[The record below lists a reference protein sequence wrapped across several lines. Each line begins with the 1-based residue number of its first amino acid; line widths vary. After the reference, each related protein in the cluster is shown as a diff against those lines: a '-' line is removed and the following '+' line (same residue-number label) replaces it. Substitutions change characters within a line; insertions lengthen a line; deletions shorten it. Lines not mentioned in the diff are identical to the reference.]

1 MDTFYRKNDIGVSIE
16 YNIIGEY
23 IYNEKKYRIYTD
35 FVTDESNKLG
45 IRLLV
50 DEEVQNDFIPVL
62 DKELVKKIIKQFNK
76 DVLEGR

>member
-1 MDTFYRKNDIGVSIE
+1 MDTFLRKNDIGVTIE

-23 IYNEKKYRIYTD
+23 VYNEKKYRIFTD
-35 FVTDESNKLG
+35 FVTDKSNKLG

-50 DEEVQNDFIPVL
+50 DEEVKGDFIPVH
-62 DKELVKKIIKQFNK
+62 DKELIKKIIRQFNK